1 LSASGYRVSASAASG
16 STDWARLVIVE
27 EPEHWPESFMADIA
41 RLDPAAVR
49 VNALECRAGRFL
61 VAFHN
66 GAAVVSMGRISLRT
80 SSGSAAGMQEPRRRL
95 DAPGWMQRE
104 AEPISPADDDLPSSH
119 SRAVAGSKPK

>member
-27 EPEHWPESFMADIA
+27 EPEHWPESLMADIA

-66 GAAVVSMGRISLRT
+66 GDAVGFHPSHQPAHFIGVRGRHAGTPAEARRARLGAARG
-80 SSGSAAGMQEPRRRL
+80 
-95 DAPGWMQRE
+95 
-104 AEPISPADDDLPSSH
+104 
-119 SRAVAGSKPK
+119 